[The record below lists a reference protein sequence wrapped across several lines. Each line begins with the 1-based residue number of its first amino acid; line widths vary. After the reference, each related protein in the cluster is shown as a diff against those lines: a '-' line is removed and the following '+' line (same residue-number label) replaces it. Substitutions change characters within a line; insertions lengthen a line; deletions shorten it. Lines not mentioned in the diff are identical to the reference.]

1 MIPGRIPFFEFDA
14 DPRAVLEPTHEGL
27 NLQLPK
33 KCVFAFLGDA
43 VDAYAA
49 RVQARTASHF
59 ISAIK
64 HYPIHVVRHGG
75 EDIALC
81 RASVG
86 AAPVAQLLDWLIG
99 HARRALRDEGT
110 SYPYAPPTRY
120 VDVSERAR
128 RAIRETMR
136 AHGPT
141 VPRGADLVHRRV
153 LSRNQGQGRSP
164 ETRGLCPRGDGMRGA
179 RHLCRL
185 HGSRLGNDPL
195 HC

>member
-59 ISAIK
+59 ISATK

-120 VDVSERAR
+120 VDVSEHAR

-136 AHGPT
+136 AHGLPYQEVLT
-141 VPRGADLVHRRV
+141 WSTDGFYRETRPGSKPADARAVPSWRWNA
-153 LSRNQGQGRSP
+153 QRSP
-164 ETRGLCPRGDGMRGA
+164 PVQASEEP
-179 RHLCRL
+179 
-185 HGSRLGNDPL
+185 SVE
-195 HC
+195 